1 MFEKYEI
8 NNLYVC
14 EIEDIIP
21 MGITNF
27 GGCLS
32 IDYTSSHRYQTIV
45 CLKNGKYYDIS
56 DLGKII
62 NVIKVPQKGC
72 PFTSKN
78 GHLYILDEESLV
90 SYKDKV
96 SSEYKVLQRMPFG
109 KTRLIK

>member
-14 EIEDIIP
+14 EIDDIIP

-27 GGCLS
+27 GGFVS
-32 IDYTSSHRYQTIV
+32 IDYASSHRYQTIV
-45 CLKNGKYYDIS
+45 CLKNNKYYDIN
-56 DLGKII
+56 DLSKVI
-62 NVIKVPQKGC
+62 NVVSCPQKGC

-96 SSEYKVLQRMPFG
+96 SSEYKVLQRIPFG